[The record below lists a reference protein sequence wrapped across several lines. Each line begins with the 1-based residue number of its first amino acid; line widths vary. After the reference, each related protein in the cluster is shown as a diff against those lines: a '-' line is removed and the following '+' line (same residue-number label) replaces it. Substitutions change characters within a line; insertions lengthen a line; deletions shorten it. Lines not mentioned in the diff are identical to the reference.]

1 MRTGLFTAAASSGSG
16 AGAPGVV
23 TNVVGTQG
31 VGQIGL
37 TWSAPVS
44 NGGSA
49 ITDYIVQYS
58 SDSGSTWTTFVDSVS
73 VTASTTV
80 TGLAAGTSYVFR
92 VLARNVI
99 GDGPY
104 SATSAAV
111 TNVSVPTAPTSL
123 SASPGINIATISFTA
138 PSSNGGSAVTNYEY
152 SFNNSTWTALS
163 PVDTTSPV
171 SITGLSEG
179 TAYTVYLRAV
189 NANGVGDSSAGVS
202 FTQLGLPQ
210 ASGPAAH
217 PSPYSIDTNPQH
229 IKYVVFSQSEVYN
242 ATNLSLDVS
251 TTSNFAS
258 YTTYSMTPSSV
269 GSTSTQVNNYSV
281 PFPTNSIYYYLRPR
295 FTIAGETFVGNTQS
309 QLYADY

>member
-1 MRTGLFTAAASSGSG
+1 MTGVLGGIIG
-16 AGAPGVV
+16 A
-23 TNVVGTQG
+23 VG
-31 VGQIGL
+31 
-37 TWSAPVS
+37 
-44 NGGSA
+44 
-49 ITDYIVQYS
+49 
-58 SDSGSTWTTFVDSVS
+58 
-73 VTASTTV
+73 
-80 TGLAAGTSYVFR
+80 R
-92 VLARNVI
+92 V
-99 GDGPY
+99 
-104 SATSAAV
+104 
-111 TNVSVPTAPTSL
+111 VPTAPTSL
-123 SASPGINIATISFTA
+123 SASPGINIATISFTT

-171 SITGLSEG
+171 SIAGLDED

-202 FTQLGLPQ
+202 FTQLGLPNLSNPV
-210 ASGPAAH
+210 AY
-217 PSPYSIDTNPQH
+217 PSLYTIDTNPQH
-229 IKYVVFSQSEVYN
+229 IYYVVSSQSEVYN

-281 PFPTNSIYYYLRPR
+281 PFPTNSMYYWLRPR
-295 FTIAGETFVGNTQS
+295 FTIQGETFAGNVNS